1 MVFSVNSASFC
12 IAEIATDFF
21 LASERINT
29 ALESSK
35 MFLAFLRT
43 WRILASISV
52 YSLALLAA
60 SVINLSLCSA
70 SAGLSFYTRI
80 PNS

>member
-1 MVFSVNSASFC
+1 MVFSVISASFC
-12 IAEIATDFF
+12 IAAIATDFF

-29 ALESSK
+29 ALESSR

-43 WRILASISV
+43 SRILASISD
-52 YSLALLAA
+52 YSLALSAA

-70 SAGLSFYTRI
+70 SAGLSFWTRI